1 MSRPGLSA
9 STEHRWWPEALLA
22 LLVMVTLSSFLG
34 TGGLNEPDEG
44 RYAEIGREM
53 AEGDSWLVP
62 HLNGIPQFQKP
73 PFIYWA
79 TALSFK
85 VFGLNEW
92 AARLPSAL
100 AALGTLL
107 LTWSIGR
114 TLFGRREAALAVLVL
129 VSSLEFFV
137 MARLLTPDMTMTFW
151 ITTAMCC
158 LVKRV
163 RGGGGPLW
171 NWLFFAAMGLGFM
184 TKGPMALIVPAS
196 GALAWQWAARRSGAG
211 FRVPWV
217 RGMALALAL
226 ALWWF
231 VTLSVTDPALFRYF
245 AGDEL
250 VQRFGSGHHGR
261 SKPWWFFF
269 AVLPAGAF
277 PWTFLL
283 GALVV
288 ERALAWRKGVK
299 PSPVGWFLLGW
310 VVPPFVILSFSGS
323 KLPTYILPLF
333 PALAL
338 AASRGLSVNLKS
350 RLWLRAWV
358 LTVLGLVAIVG
369 AFVGMGR
376 WGGFRVPEMR
386 PLLLLALAL
395 GWVLWRRPATAVP
408 VLGAGMCA
416 GWVLGVAQIDV
427 FNDHLAQQATVRPLV
442 EILRKRADVE
452 NATIFTC
459 DAAAHGWEFY
469 LRRKIHV
476 TRGDSAVVL
485 PLTREQQERLP
496 KSPARMAEQM
506 LARHPSFGLVRTR
519 RFASTFGT
527 DHWEV
532 LGRSGDFLLVAS
544 KPGS

>member
-1 MSRPGLSA
+1 MV
-9 STEHRWWPEALLA
+9 LA
-22 LLVMVTLSSFLG
+22 LVTLFSFLG

-53 AEGDSWLVP
+53 AAGDSWLVP

-79 TALSFK
+79 TAVSLK
-85 VFGLNEW
+85 LFGINEW
-92 AARLPSAL
+92 AARLPSAV

-107 LTWSIGR
+107 LTWHIGR
-114 TLFGRREAALAVLVL
+114 MLFGRRVAALAVLVL
-129 VSSLEFFV
+129 VSSLQFFV

-151 ITTAMCC
+151 ITAAMFC

-171 NWLFFAAMGLGFM
+171 NWLFFVAMGMGFM

-196 GALAWQWAARRSGAG
+196 GAAAWQFAAQQRGAG
-211 FRVPWV
+211 FRIPWAM
-217 RGMALALAL
+217 GMALALACG
-226 ALWWF
+226 LWWF
-231 VTLSVTDPALFRYF
+231 VTLSVRDPALFSYF

-250 VQRFGSGHHGR
+250 VKRFGSGHHGR

-277 PWTFLL
+277 PWTFLF

-288 ERALAWRKGVK
+288 ERVQAWRKGVK

-310 VVPPFVILSFSGS
+310 VVPPFVILSLSGS

-338 AASRGLSVNLKS
+338 AAGRGLSVNLKP
-350 RLWLRAWV
+350 RLWLWAWV
-358 LTVLGLVAIVG
+358 LTVLGLVAIVA
-369 AFVGMGR
+369 AFAGMGR
-376 WGGFRVPEMR
+376 WGGFNVPEMR
-386 PLLLLALAL
+386 PLVLLPLGLAL
-395 GWVLWRRPATAVP
+395 VLWRRPAMAMP
-408 VLGAGMCA
+408 VLAVGMAA
-416 GWVLGVAQIDV
+416 GWLLGVAQKDR

-442 EILRKRADVE
+442 EVLRKHAEVE
-452 NATIFTC
+452 NATIFVC
-459 DAAAHGWEFY
+459 DAAAHGIEFY
-469 LRRKIHV
+469 LGRKIHV

-485 PLTREQQERLP
+485 PLTREQRERLP
-496 KSPARMAEQM
+496 KNPEVCAEQM
-506 LARHPSFGLVRTR
+506 LAKHPSFGLVRTR
-519 RFASTFGT
+519 RFDRTFGT
-527 DHWEV
+527 EHWRV
-532 LGRSGDFLLVAS
+532 LDRAGDFLLIAS
-544 KPGS
+544 KP

>member
-1 MSRPGLSA
+1 MSRPDHLASA
-9 STEHRWWPEALLA
+9 SHRCWPEALLA
-22 LLVMVTLSSFLG
+22 LLVLVTLSSFLG

-53 AEGDSWLVP
+53 AAGDSWLVP

-73 PFIYWA
+73 PLIYWA
-79 TALSFK
+79 TAVSLK
-85 VFGLNEW
+85 LFGNNEW

-107 LTWSIGR
+107 LTWRIGR

-129 VSSLEFFV
+129 LSSLEFFV

-151 ITTAMCC
+151 ITAAMCC

-171 NWLFFAAMGLGFM
+171 AWLFFAAMGLGFM

-196 GALAWQWAARRSGAG
+196 GAAAWQWAERRSGAS
-211 FRVPWV
+211 FRIPWA
-217 RGMALALAL
+217 RGMALALAFG
-226 ALWWF
+226 LWWF
-231 VTLSVTDPALFRYF
+231 VTLSVMDPALFSYF

-250 VQRFGSGHHGR
+250 VKRFGSGHHGR
-261 SKPWWFFF
+261 SKPWWFFLM
-269 AVLPAGAF
+269 VMPAGAF

-288 ERALAWRKGVK
+288 ERMQAWRKGVK

-310 VVPPFVILSFSGS
+310 VLPPFVILSFSGS

-338 AASRGLSVNLKS
+338 AAGRGLSAHLKS
-350 RLWLRAWV
+350 RLRLWAWV
-358 LTVLGLVAIVG
+358 LTVLGLVAIVA
-369 AFVGMGR
+369 AFFGMGR
-376 WGGFRVPEMR
+376 WAGFNVPEMR
-386 PLLLLALAL
+386 PLLALALVL
-395 GWVLWRRPATAVP
+395 GWVLWRRPAMAMP
-408 VLGAGMCA
+408 VLGTGMVA
-416 GWVLGVAQIDV
+416 GWIMGVAQIDR

-442 EILRKRADVE
+442 EVLRKHADVE
-452 NATIFTC
+452 NSTIFVC
-459 DAAAHGWEFY
+459 DAAAHGMEFY
-469 LRRKIHV
+469 LGRKIYV
-476 TRGDSAVVL
+476 TSGNSAVVL
-485 PLTREQQERLP
+485 PLTREQRERLP

-506 LARHPSFGLVRTR
+506 LAKHPSFGLVRTG
-519 RFASTFGT
+519 RFASTFGKE
-527 DHWEV
+527 HWRV
-532 LGRSGDFLLVAS
+532 LGRSGDFLLIAS
-544 KPGS
+544 KP